1 MHWLN
6 YVHSVFCIYYF
17 FLFAQVNINPLYR
30 TSELHYALEKVGI
43 SYLVKQIVTPLNSDW
58 QISELK
64 IVIILSISYNMW
76 FASATI
82 KL

>member
-1 MHWLN
+1 M
-6 YVHSVFCIYYF
+6 CILYF
-17 FLFAQVNINPLYR
+17 AYTIFLFAQVNINPLYR

-58 QISELK
+58 KISELK

-76 FASATI
+76 FAIATI